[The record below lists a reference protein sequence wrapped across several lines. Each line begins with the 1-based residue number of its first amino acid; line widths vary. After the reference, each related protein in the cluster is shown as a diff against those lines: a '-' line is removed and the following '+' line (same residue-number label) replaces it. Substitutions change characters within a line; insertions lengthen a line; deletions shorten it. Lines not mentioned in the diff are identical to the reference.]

1 MRGEERAGSRWQSV
15 ALVCSFSKIHVGL
28 EARSLHVRYREKK
41 SHERKTPVM
50 KIEITLFD
58 QAEENPT
65 GDVVEVVQTESGFLS
80 AETVRG
86 IVQSKAGHLVV
97 QEVSI
102 ALLEQ
107 PWFWSA
113 ALAAQAD
120 VLELVLVEGESLGQ
134 VEETLKRVSW
144 AAQEVVSGAS
154 VGLA

>member
-1 MRGEERAGSRWQSV
+1 
-15 ALVCSFSKIHVGL
+15 
-28 EARSLHVRYREKK
+28 
-41 SHERKTPVM
+41 M
-50 KIEITLFD
+50 KIEVTLFD
-58 QAEENPT
+58 QAEENPV

-86 IVQSKAGHLVV
+86 IVQSEAERLVV
-97 QEVSI
+97 QEVSV

-120 VLELVLVEGESLGQ
+120 VLELVLVEGESLGY

-144 AAQEVVSGAS
+144 AAQEVAPGTL
-154 VGLA
+154 VGTA

>member
-1 MRGEERAGSRWQSV
+1 
-15 ALVCSFSKIHVGL
+15 
-28 EARSLHVRYREKK
+28 
-41 SHERKTPVM
+41 M
-50 KIEITLFD
+50 KIEVTLFD
-58 QAEENPT
+58 QAEENPV

-86 IVQSKAGHLVV
+86 IVQSEAERLVV
-97 QEVSI
+97 QEVSV

-120 VLELVLVEGESLGQ
+120 VLELVLVEGESLGY

-144 AAQEVVSGAS
+144 AAQEVAPDTL
-154 VGLA
+154 VGTA

>member
-1 MRGEERAGSRWQSV
+1 
-15 ALVCSFSKIHVGL
+15 
-28 EARSLHVRYREKK
+28 
-41 SHERKTPVM
+41 M

-80 AETVRG
+80 AETVRD

-113 ALAAQAD
+113 ALAAQVD
-120 VLELVLVEGESLGQ
+120 VLELVLVEGESLGR

-144 AAQEVVSGAS
+144 AAQEVVSGAV